1 MAALRQ
7 EHRYGLSCGQ
17 IHKGFTNQSL
27 YHVKLTDTALRTLET
42 YQSVKVSLSQRP
54 TICFTGN
61 QGYLKIP
68 APTPEYP
75 DGFRV
80 FSFYLSNE
88 SKEKPQSSFVCVQQY
103 VSGEGKD
110 LLEGRGSIQDKITV
124 CATDDSYQT
133 TRERMSQVE
142 KDTWSRSAIEIKPA
156 PGKFVKVQRKQTLV
170 SDGFNKLSP
179 SYKRNLA
186 PSPAAQRPLLERVI
200 HLLALKPY
208 RKPELLRSLER
219 EGLTPKDKADL
230 SAVLDEVGTLN
241 PKDHSYS
248 LKEEL
253 YRQVQKDWPGYMEEE
268 RQLIHRLL
276 IKKLPPLHIGQIR
289 SPQSNHSSF
298 RAPGDSPSQLSPVK
312 TVKRP
317 LNPAFLN
324 CKTPKK
330 QRLDLSQDTTT
341 SPCNTENSHVRVEFT
356 SFPLYSPH
364 KPGEST
370 TASASP
376 QTERTVPASPLS
388 RAPHTHSPCAEFTN
402 SQHKKKHKKHKGKE
416 RARLKPDWIE
426 SSPHQTTQENSKGE
440 QESTRGRITEDLP
453 DYLIKYKTVTSMEQ
467 RQQYQEDFGAEYSEY
482 RALHDHIR
490 TVTDI
495 FIQMASEINS
505 LSPGTQ
511 EHKLMED
518 RILQKYKKYKK
529 RFPGYRDEKRRC
541 QYLHHK
547 LSHIKSLIMD
557 YDRAHGLT

>member
-1 MAALRQ
+1 MCKHVNVAFIIGRNGSAEAGASVWTL
-7 EHRYGLSCGQ
+7 LW
-17 IHKGFTNQSL
+17 TNPKEL
-27 YHVKLTDTALRTLET
+27 GEPEPVPRELTDTALRTLEG
-42 YQSVKVSLSQRP
+42 YQKLKVSLSQRP

-88 SKEKPQSSFVCVQQY
+88 SKDKPQSSFVCVQQY

-110 LLEGRGSIQDKITV
+110 LLKDKGSIQDKITI

-142 KDTWSRSAIEIKPA
+142 KDTWSRSAIEIDPA
-156 PGKFVKVQRKQTLV
+156 PGKFVKRKQALG
-170 SDGFNKLSP
+170 SEGFNKLSP
-179 SYKRNLA
+179 SYKRNPA
-186 PSPAAQRPLLERVI
+186 HSPAAQRPLLERVT
-200 HLLALKPY
+200 HLLV
-208 RKPELLRSLER
+208 S
-219 EGLTPKDKADL
+219 
-230 SAVLDEVGTLN
+230 TLN
-241 PKDHSYS
+241 YKDQSYS

-253 YRQVQKDWPGYMEEE
+253 YRQVQRDWPGYTEED

-276 IKKLPPLHIGQIR
+276 IRKLPPLHSSQLR

-298 RAPGDSPSQLSPVK
+298 RAAGDSPSRLSPAK
-312 TVKRP
+312 SVKRP

-330 QRLDLSQDTTT
+330 QRLDVSQDTTT
-341 SPCNTENSHVRVEFT
+341 SPRTTENSSSQVRVEFV
-356 SFPLYSPH
+356 SSPLCSPH
-364 KPGEST
+364 KLGSST
-370 TASASP
+370 TAVTASP

-388 RAPHTHSPCAEFTN
+388 RLIDSPSTETQFTN
-402 SQHKKKHKKHKGKE
+402 GHHKKKHKKHKDKE
-416 RARLKPDWIE
+416 RARLKSDWIE
-426 SSPHQTTQENSKGE
+426 SSPHQKTQDNLKERE
-440 QESTRGRITEDLP
+440 QKSTCDSRITEELP
-453 DYLIKYKTVTSMEQ
+453 DYLIKYKPVTSVEQ
-467 RQQYQEDFGAEYSEY
+467 RQKYQEDFSAEYNQY
-482 RALHDHIR
+482 RALHDHIT
-490 TVTDI
+490 TVTDM
-495 FIQMASEINS
+495 FIQLASKINT

-529 RFPGYRDEKRRC
+529 RFPGYRDEKRHC
-541 QYLHHK
+541 QYLHQK
-547 LSHIKSLIMD
+547 LSHIKGLITD